1 MNNDK
6 INQALED
13 LSAALTESGVL
24 EADASIV
31 FKDKIYGKG
40 IFWAGKD
47 YTKQITMLNDPD
59 RIFVSENIDLAKDR
73 NIQVNGSNVLSST
86 ELGASVTK
94 SNLKEV
100 GRLKGL
106 IVDGSVIINQYLHYD
121 SNSDRLGIGT
131 DEPNGALSIAEDGI
145 EVIIGTEDFTKGV
158 VGTFASHNL
167 VLKTDNT
174 NRIEIDAGGNVNIGH
189 PNNSPIKV
197 SINGKLSVGINNPD
211 PDVDLHVRGSIKF
224 NNKKHMSGNEPPKGG
239 TYNLGDIVWNENP
252 RQTSHVGWVCTK
264 AGNPG
269 IWSPFGEIK

>member
-6 INQALED
+6 INQALQD
-13 LSAALTESGVL
+13 LSAALAESGIL

-59 RIFVSENIDLAKDR
+59 RIFISENVDLAKDR

-86 ELGASVTK
+86 ELGTSVTK
-94 SNLKEV
+94 SNLREV

-121 SNSDRLGIGT
+121 ANCDRLGIGT
-131 DEPNGALSIAEDGI
+131 DEPNGALSVAEDGI
-145 EVIIGTEDFTKGV
+145 EVIVGTEDFTKGV
-158 VGTFASHNL
+158 VGTFASHSL

-174 NRIEIDAGGNVNIGH
+174 NRIEIDAGGDVKIGH
-189 PNNSPIKV
+189 PNNPTIKV
-197 SINGKLSVGINNPD
+197 SINGKLSVGVNNPD
-211 PDVDLHVRGSIKF
+211 PDVDLHVRGGIKF

-239 TYNLGDIVWNENP
+239 TYNLGDIVWNDSP
-252 RQTSHVGWVCTK
+252 RQTSYVGWVCTK